1 MNTLQPKAY
10 SYIRFSSA
18 AQSSGDS
25 LRRQTIDAQAYA
37 AEHKLTLD
45 TTLSI
50 RDLGVSAFKGKNF
63 VEGALGQFII
73 AVDEGIVEKGSFLL
87 VEHLDRLSR
96 LPVMDALHIFQ
107 EIIRRDICIVTLRDR
122 IAYSKEN
129 LNENW
134 TTLIIALATMS
145 GANEASAIKSDRVG
159 KAWKN
164 KKEKARENL
173 TPIGDNAPLWLKY
186 VSMPRPAYIINQV
199 HVDIVRRIFDLTIKG
214 YGKIFI
220 LKALNNELIPS
231 FNDKSWGT
239 SSIKKI
245 LSNRAVLGEYQP
257 FTGHGKERKPVGE
270 PIQGYFPVIITED
283 MFYQAQQA
291 TASRRIAGATKQTE
305 RFNVWQGVSRCLQCL
320 SSLHLVN
327 KGKPPKGNTYL
338 HCANAR
344 KGLCTA
350 KAIRLDRS
358 ELVFKQILAKVDSLS
373 LIQDTSASISKQ
385 ITTIEGRL
393 SIENGKQAEYKAAL
407 KARYSATLDDL
418 VYECEQVI
426 STLSQ
431 EKEALLI
438 DLASEAITNKDDFFA
453 KLDEGGILTSYEG
466 RYRANALLKRLKIK
480 VAIERNGSTTDYI
493 LSKEGKKVLG
503 IVHHSSGKIDSLA
516 FTADLLDKVK
526 AQDFDGSIQ
535 SSIDMLIT
543 EITTELVLNRERCDG
558 AALDERIGEML
569 KRIDVGIAVDSE
581 EFQRIRDI
589 INSSQ
594 VQAINKLVASVDELE
609 NRIDNDRS

>member
-1 MNTLQPKAY
+1 M
-10 SYIRFSSA
+10 
-18 AQSSGDS
+18 
-25 LRRQTIDAQAYA
+25 DAQAYA

-129 LNENW
+129 LNGNW

-173 TPIGDNAPLWLKY
+173 TPIGDNAPLWLEY
-186 VSMPRPAYIINQV
+186 ISTPMPAYVINQKN
-199 HVDIVRRIFDLTIKG
+199 VDIVRRIFDLTIKG
-214 YGKIFI
+214 YGKTLII
-220 LKALNNELIPS
+220 KALNSELIPS

-239 SSIKKI
+239 SSIQKI

-257 FTGHGKERKPVGE
+257 FTGHGKDRKPVGE
-270 PIQGYFPVIITED
+270 PIKGYYPVIITED

-291 TASRRIAGATKQTE
+291 TASRSIAGATKQTE

-320 SSLHLVN
+320 SALHLVN

-373 LIQDTSASISKQ
+373 LIQDSSASISKQ
-385 ITTIEGRL
+385 ITAIEGRL

-426 STLSQ
+426 SALIK

-438 DLASEAITNKDDFFA
+438 DLASETITNKDDFFA

-480 VAIERNGSTTDYI
+480 VYI
-493 LSKEGKKVLG
+493 TR
-503 IVHHSSGKIDSLA
+503 D
-516 FTADLLDKVK
+516 
-526 AQDFDGSIQ
+526 DGQ
-535 SSIDMLIT
+535 SSSYAVFRSNKILIVYMQLDDIIAPIHYI
-543 EITTELVLNRERCDG
+543 EE
-558 AALDERIGEML
+558 LDERVRLQDGQKEPL
-569 KRIDVGIAVDSE
+569 LVD
-581 EFQRIRDI
+581 F
-589 INSSQ
+589 
-594 VQAINKLVASVDELE
+594 
-609 NRIDNDRS
+609 